1 MDILTEIIE
10 VSEEIIDT
18 LKEENFFEET
28 PFINELGLKREL
40 QKHMQYNW
48 EQTNSMHLNDEQFL
62 QIVNDLIAEGV
73 SNGLSDLIVL
83 ILVTFVHRFYNMVV
97 FRIVIFT
104 EQKNLLFQSV
114 RV

>member
-62 QIVNDLIAEGV
+62 QIVNDLIAENV
-73 SNGLSDLIVL
+73 SNGLSDLIESGHVQAG
-83 ILVTFVHRFYNMVV
+83 INPNGE
-97 FRIVIFT
+97 IVYSLT
-104 EQKNLLFQSV
+104 GKPLEL
-114 RV
+114 